1 MADYILLRNSDDH
14 VLEEADSTRFRKT
27 GVPPVLKSEKGI
39 RWLDLVIVNP
49 TQDDINDG
57 QIKEGP
63 TVDITD
69 TTYTRTWTVR
79 DKTSEELS
87 AEKDDE
93 VLYRLTT
100 LKPLIKALNDGTFV
114 PGQNLTDDKLKK
126 LLKDHLFPRSLAL
139 SPIMMRRQWA

>member
-1 MADYILLRNSDDH
+1 MADYILLQNSDDK

-39 RWLDLVIVNP
+39 RWLDLVVVNP
-49 TQDDINDG
+49 AQGAD

-79 DKTSEELS
+79 DKTVAELNV
-87 AEKDDE
+87 EKTNFARNQFDE
-93 VLYRLTT
+93 
-100 LKPLIKALNDGTFV
+100 LKPLLLILNDSSFV
-114 PGQNLTDDKLKK
+114 PGSNYTEAQIKSKLKAN
-126 LLKDHLFPRSLAL
+126 L
-139 SPIMMRRQWA
+139 

>member
-1 MADYILLRNSDDH
+1 MASHYILLRNSDDH

-39 RWLDLVIVNP
+39 RWLDLVVVNP
-49 TQDDINDG
+49 SQGNN

-79 DKTSEELS
+79 DKTEDELDT
-87 AEKDDE
+87 EKDDKAE
-93 VLYRLTT
+93 RIVTSESCQALL
-100 LKPLIKALNDGTFV
+100 LALNDGSFV
-114 PGQNLTDDKLKK
+114 PGSNYTNAQIKAKIKAKL
-126 LLKDHLFPRSLAL
+126 
-139 SPIMMRRQWA
+139 